1 VQFRNLPGFFSNT
14 GFLANY
20 TFVESEIEYIL
31 ATIPDPANP
40 GQSIV
45 TASTTNDLVDL
56 SRNTASGTLFYDDQ
70 TWSVR
75 FTGSYRDKYIRG
87 IPASAGSDVRANKAN
102 LFVDASASWNVNENL
117 SLILE
122 AQNLTRERNTLYI
135 DSVREDTL
143 FQTEIGRTF
152 TFGATYK
159 F

>member
-1 VQFRNLPGFFSNT
+1 MP
-14 GFLANY
+14 
-20 TFVESEIEYIL
+20 
-31 ATIPDPANP
+31 
-40 GQSIV
+40 
-45 TASTTNDLVDL
+45 
-56 SRNTASGTLFYDDQ
+56 
-70 TWSVR
+70 
-75 FTGSYRDKYIRG
+75 
-87 IPASAGSDVRANKAN
+87 
-102 LFVDASASWNVNENL
+102 SASWNVNDNL